1 MERELLSWLRDH
13 SVDIQP
19 LVVQLSEGL
28 SQSAGGNGRGEFLVP
43 EGRDSVDVHC
53 PGAAFLIVS
62 SNHLTPGNKI
72 K

>member
-13 SVDIQP
+13 SVDVQSL
-19 LVVQLSEGL
+19 LVRLSEGV
-28 SQSAGGNGRGEFLVP
+28 SVSSGGNGRREFLIP
-43 EGRDSVDVHC
+43 EGREITDVQC

-62 SNHLTPGNKI
+62 SSHVKPGNKI